1 MKKAGERLEEIRER
15 LDIKNK
21 KDFADILGVTP
32 SAYYKYY
39 SNLASPK
46 KILYKLEKIF
56 NINAE
61 WILTGK
67 GEMFN
72 SDEICNSERHNIK
85 AQENQLLSKLEKD
98 GTFDNELLNIAIE
111 KLKNRDDKTK
121 ERVYHLIK
129 IELLK

>member
-1 MKKAGERLEEIRER
+1 
-15 LDIKNK
+15 
-21 KDFADILGVTP
+21 VTP